1 MQKLGGLLLT
11 LFPKR
16 QQKRVFP
23 MYVEEKETALAF
35 HAFAFLPPQG
45 FGRPTPFWSGAKVP
59 RRKAKP
65 CTTSPAGESISS
77 YAEKNC
83 CIYYNCPPH
92 ILGRTKKDC
101 IAAVLEGKV
110 KKTVYR
116 YVMANRL
123 VPGEVPADLPFDH
136 CYGFTIA

>member
-1 MQKLGGLLLT
+1 MLKKIAAFIIIALLT
-11 LFPKR
+11 
-16 QQKRVFP
+16 
-23 MYVEEKETALAF
+23 Y
-35 HAFAFLPPQG
+35 
-45 FGRPTPFWSGAKVP
+45 W
-59 RRKAKP
+59 
-65 CTTSPAGESISS
+65 GEQ
-77 YAEKNC
+77 
-83 CIYYNCPPH
+83 
-92 ILGRTKKDC
+92 KKDC